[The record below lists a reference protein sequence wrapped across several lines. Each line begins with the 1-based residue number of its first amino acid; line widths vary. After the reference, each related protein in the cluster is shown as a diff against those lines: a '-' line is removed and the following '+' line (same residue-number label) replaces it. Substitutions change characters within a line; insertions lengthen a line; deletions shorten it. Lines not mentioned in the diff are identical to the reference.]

1 MDSSTK
7 LSELGSLDQL
17 IKQDTNK
24 FGQELNYL
32 ILQIESSY
40 QEDTSTLKVVE
51 GVGKTSLPSSGV
63 SEQTI
68 SSLPKKAVDLYLSNE
83 LKESI
88 IAFTFFNFEFSSI
101 LNWFEGLNGKK
112 KTASCLILGKS
123 IILSALVSIIFIF
136 YGNILIE
143 KYDLINRYPKLA
155 TIIQLRQKF
164 QKYYFKYYCFLIL
177 FVITTEVAFGIAILL
192 L

>member
-1 MDSSTK
+1 
-7 LSELGSLDQL
+7 
-17 IKQDTNK
+17 
-24 FGQELNYL
+24 
-32 ILQIESSY
+32 
-40 QEDTSTLKVVE
+40 
-51 GVGKTSLPSSGV
+51 
-63 SEQTI
+63 
-68 SSLPKKAVDLYLSNE
+68 
-83 LKESI
+83 
-88 IAFTFFNFEFSSI
+88 
-101 LNWFEGLNGKK
+101 
-112 KTASCLILGKS
+112 LILGKS